1 MLKNFLSKVELFKN
15 LDNTIL
21 EEIAGQFT
29 VQVYLR
35 NNVIFI
41 ENEKGD
47 NLYVVRKGSL
57 KIYRTVEDGREI
69 MLDVLFP
76 GCFFG
81 EMALLDNFRRSAS
94 VQTREKSELL
104 VMPGKIFATL
114 VRQHPTIAF
123 NIILVMSRR
132 LRLANLQMES
142 LALKDARSR
151 IINAILRISQ
161 RQQNQESSSVLRY
174 GINLTHQEIGDFS
187 GTSRE
192 TVTRVV
198 QELQEKKLISL
209 KKRRLVVLDQDA
221 LENEYKKV

>member
-142 LALKDARSR
+142 LALKYARSR